1 MKKLTSLIFVLL
13 VFSACTD
20 TSPDIEYTDQSA
32 YIENET
38 SDTIHISYSTVNQ
51 VFEDNNSN
59 QLKIL
64 SSIKSDSVLLGKR
77 YDNEYGG
84 GSKHKILEH
93 ISLGSQIA
101 MTPDEL
107 NSKIHYLNIYKI
119 VDGNILKANID
130 LTAYKAWNKT
140 SPWDDNR
147 RARTRKF
154 YFYVTDE
161 LFE

>member
-38 SDTIHISYSTVNQ
+38 SDTIYISYSTENQ
-51 VFEDNNSN
+51 VFEDSNSN

-64 SSIKSDSVLLGKR
+64 SSIKSDSVSLGKHNN
-77 YDNEYGG
+77 DWYGG
-84 GSKHKILEH
+84 PDHKILDH
-93 ISLGSQIA
+93 VSLGSQIA
-101 MTPDEL
+101 MTSDEL

-140 SPWDDNR
+140 RPWDDNR

>member
-20 TSPDIEYTDQSA
+20 ASPDIEYTDQSA

-38 SDTIHISYSTVNQ
+38 SDTIYISYSTDNQ
-51 VFEDNNSN
+51 VLEDRNSN
-59 QLKIL
+59 QLKLL
-64 SSIKSDSVLLGKR
+64 SSIKIDSVSLG
-77 YDNEYGG
+77 EYNNDWFDR
-84 GSKHKILEH
+84 SDHKILDH
-93 ISLGSQIA
+93 ISLGSQIV
-101 MTPDEL
+101 MTSDEL

-130 LTAYKAWNKT
+130 LTAYKAWNKIR
-140 SPWDDNR
+140 PWDDNR
-147 RARTRKF
+147 RVRTRKF